1 MSGRPNRT
9 VAEVLDHLRAEG
21 VRLTDARRVV
31 VEALIDADAHPTADT
46 VARLAAER
54 DPSLH
59 RSTVYRTLDALAEL
73 GVIDHVHLGHS
84 GAVYHFVDDGDLH
97 VVCQSCE
104 AVVHVDPEVLDAAAA
119 AIVERTGF
127 VLDPGHFALPATCPT
142 CAAPS

>member
-1 MSGRPNRT
+1 MSGRPTRT
-9 VAEVLDHLRAEG
+9 ADEVLDHLRAEG

-31 VEALIDADAHPTADT
+31 VHALLDADTHPTADT
-46 VARLAAER
+46 IARLAAER

-104 AVVHVDPEVLDAAAA
+104 AVVHVDPGVLDHAAE
-119 AIVERTGF
+119 AIAQRTGF
-127 VLDPGHFALPATCPT
+127 VLDPGHFALPATCPACT
-142 CAAPS
+142 DT